1 MSWYEIILAFGILYS
16 VSNHCAV
23 KAMRTFNFLII
34 IWYLLSNPCPC
45 LFLILSVILS
55 IFVNNCFIICM
66 CDSTQFVFDKCLIDL
81 MPVVGSQSE
90 SFFKWSLCWLVWSFC
105 VLASVFQRQEMRS
118 RCGRRLHSDAGWCL
132 AVLQLVKVAR
142 VRREDGAGVHF

>member
-66 CDSTQFVFDKCLIDL
+66 CDSTQFVFDKCLIQATNYCNNIHKDKDKPCVEHECPGKL
-81 MPVVGSQSE
+81 KWTEASHLVLRIWHEPLGRWCCGYMQS
-90 SFFKWSLCWLVWSFC
+90 L
-105 VLASVFQRQEMRS
+105 
-118 RCGRRLHSDAGWCL
+118 RRLCFSEWVMKNG
-132 AVLQLVKVAR
+132 
-142 VRREDGAGVHF
+142 